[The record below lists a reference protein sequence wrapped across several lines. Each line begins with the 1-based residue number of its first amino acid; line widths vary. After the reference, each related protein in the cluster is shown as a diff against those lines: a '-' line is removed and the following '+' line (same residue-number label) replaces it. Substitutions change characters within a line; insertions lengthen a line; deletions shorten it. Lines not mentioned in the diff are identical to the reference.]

1 MPTKFSKMNQSVEK
15 VLQIIEAMAA
25 EHHPMRLQDIAL
37 KCDMPPST
45 ALRMLTT
52 LRIYGYVNQ
61 DPNNSQYSLSLKF
74 AQLGSQVSEHSSLRP
89 LAHPLLVELSQWCQ
103 EASCLAIEEDM
114 ELVYIDVV
122 DGPDSMLKILQRIG
136 KRAPLHSTGIGKL
149 LLLNYTGKQLNEFI
163 ARKGLQALTPNTL
176 VTKEALIH
184 KLEEIRQLGYAL
196 DDEECEL
203 GARCVAAPVRDYT
216 GRIIAGVSISGP
228 ISRLSMERI
237 SVVAPVVVE
246 TADKLSRLMA
256 YQGP

>member
-1 MPTKFSKMNQSVEK
+1 
-15 VLQIIEAMAA
+15 
-25 EHHPMRLQDIAL
+25 
-37 KCDMPPST
+37 
-45 ALRMLTT
+45 
-52 LRIYGYVNQ
+52 
-61 DPNNSQYSLSLKF
+61 
-74 AQLGSQVSEHSSLRP
+74 
-89 LAHPLLVELSQWCQ
+89 
-103 EASCLAIEEDM
+103 M

-203 GARCVAAPVRDYT
+203 GTRCVAAPVRDYT